1 MSDCG
6 KDEWF
11 GKALAKQIS
20 KTPGGETEKSF
31 TKFIRDAHFSLLCLQ
46 LVLLSIQDSHTSGSS
61 SVKEDKIVLWVDD
74 NPENNTDE
82 INSGKEKYGIKAT
95 QAVSTS
101 EAKKF
106 LSKHGALKSKPS
118 RNFRVITDIYRED
131 EGPKAA
137 ENLIEHMRT
146 NGWDNV
152 PILIYCSSKLTPPNF
167 ICIQKNSHSLFFFKK
182 RK

>member
-1 MSDCG
+1 MSDVG
-6 KDEWF
+6 KEEWF

-31 TKFIRDAHFSLLCLQ
+31 TKFIRDSHFSLLCLQ
-46 LVLLSIQDSHTSGSS
+46 LVWLSIQDSHHHAAGSGG
-61 SVKEDKIVLWVDD
+61 DKVVLWVDD

-82 INSGKEKYGIKAT
+82 ISSGKEKYGIKAT

-152 PILIYCSSKLTPPNF
+152 PILIYCSSKLTANF
-167 ICIQKNSHSLFFFKK
+167 MYSK
-182 RK
+182 